1 MASLQHCPVSMTTGE
16 TGWGGEG
23 PPPPQGDERSGA
35 APAAATSVGDY
46 APGLEFAESL
56 AGSAASAAAERA
68 HDAMLGLEAPPCRAA
83 PAARR
88 AAPPRR
94 APAAATAAS
103 TASPAPAA
111 VATAAAASGRG
122 ARNASW
128 RPGKTTAVAVA
139 STGAGG
145 PPSEAAPEGAA
156 AEPGGG
162 RSAGG
167 GGAEGDVLVLKQG
180 SWDLFPCHF
189 YFEPRK
195 RRLASLNAEALVTAL
210 LERDLPNLASSSSS
224 SVKPPAKRSRR
235 QCSLDGSGAAGGC
248 GRGGMAPKRRGAGGG
263 GGGGND
269 ARGSRTAKNAGAA
282 SRRKR
287 PRRAGGA
294 NGRELVRSRSD
305 PGPSVVAPAKPCRP
319 AGRGGRATRANPGS
333 AGAGRAGGGHAGERR
348 QSPVRFP
355 RPSASAAPSYAPC
368 EPCREW
374 GCGCGCR
381 VGEEAGAG
389 AGPVGKAAVG
399 SAVDPRAAR
408 VCLVKLPHAESVVY
422 GTRANGSSD
431 GRRTNH
437 QHHHRHRRH
446 QQHHRHHHQQH
457 HHHQHKQQ
465 HSHPED
471 TEDNEEEHGG
481 YGCRAAQARH
491 PSARPASGLPRP
503 LALYPARSIPASPYP
518 ELPSPGGRD
527 HPGTGLLLVP
537 AVGGSRAGAGR
548 GADKRGSHGGMRGA
562 RGAAAAAAS
571 ASAASLVCE
580 VALSYTARR
589 QTNGWVPVGEAYEK
603 AVYVAGELELV
614 PRRCYGAVRRG
625 GDVIAV
631 RDCVLLRS
639 GPRRKCL
646 PYVAKIS
653 ALWDDPKTG
662 ELTMSLLWYYRPEH
676 TQGGRVPGQHCEN
689 EVFASRHQDENSVA
703 CIEDKCY
710 VLTYLEYCRFQAEVR
725 QREESGRRAN
735 PLARP
740 SAGVVPALPARV
752 APPHRCLP
760 DRANPGLVYLC
771 RRVYDF
777 RLGRIL
783 KNPI

>member
-1 MASLQHCPVSMTTGE
+1 
-16 TGWGGEG
+16 
-23 PPPPQGDERSGA
+23 
-35 APAAATSVGDY
+35 
-46 APGLEFAESL
+46 
-56 AGSAASAAAERA
+56 
-68 HDAMLGLEAPPCRAA
+68 MLGLEAPPCRAA

-111 VATAAAASGRG
+111 VAAAATAAAASGRG

-128 RPGKTTAVAVA
+128 RPGKTTAVA

-162 RSAGG
+162 RSAGGG

-210 LERDLPNLASSSSS
+210 LERDLPNLAAASASS

-235 QCSLDGSGAAGGC
+235 QCSLDGAGAAGGC
-248 GRGGMAPKRRGAGGG
+248 DRGGMAPKRRGAGGD
-263 GGGGND
+263 GGGN
-269 ARGSRTAKNAGAA
+269 RTAKNAGAA

-294 NGRELVRSRSD
+294 GGRELVRSRSD

-333 AGAGRAGGGHAGERR
+333 AGAGRAGAGHAGERR

-518 ELPSPGGRD
+518 ELPSPGCRD
-527 HPGTGLLLVP
+527 HPGTGLLLVT

-562 RGAAAAAAS
+562 RGAA

-725 QREESGRRAN
+725 QREESGRRAS